1 MRIPRGAAL
10 LAILL
15 AFSGALAAA
24 SLDDAVTGVKVR
36 AVLLEKFG
44 TDALGIRIDVAG
56 GNVALSGSV
65 DRRETRDGA
74 KAAARE
80 VKGVSSVEDR
90 ITVGNGPATKTR
102 IASRRAKTSWEN
114 SMLETRVKARL
125 FEQVGENAL
134 KIRVK
139 AEGTTVTLEGTVPTG
154 SVRATALDTARATKG
169 VSRVV
174 ERLAVGQKAG

>member
-1 MRIPRGAAL
+1 MRLPKLAVLLAL
-10 LAILL
+10 LALP
-15 AFSGALAAA
+15 GPLAAA
-24 SLDDAVTGVKVR
+24 SLDDAVTSLKVR
-36 AVLLEKFG
+36 TVLLEKFG
-44 TDALGIRIDVAG
+44 TDALGIKIEVAS
-56 GNVALSGSV
+56 GNVVLSGSV
-65 DRRETRDGA
+65 DRSQTRDGA

-102 IASRRAKTSWEN
+102 IASQRAKTSWEN

-134 KIRVK
+134 KIRVEAK
-139 AEGTTVTLEGTVPTG
+139 GTTVTLEGTVPTG
-154 SVRATALDTARATKG
+154 NVRATALDTVRATKG